1 MKVSD
6 IVKELGLTVFC
17 GEEGL
22 ENEITGGYS
31 SDLLSDVMGHLDEG
45 MIWIT
50 MQTHQNIL
58 AVATL
63 KDAAA
68 ILIVNDSSPDEETL
82 QKGREE
88 GIPLLG
94 TTLPAFEVG
103 GKIYQLL
110 YNS

>member
-1 MKVSD
+1 MKVND
-6 IVKELGLTVFC
+6 VVKELDLTVFC

-68 ILIVNDSSPDEETL
+68 ILIVNGSSPDEETL

-94 TTLPAFEVG
+94 TTLPAFEAA

-110 YNS
+110 SHS

>member
-6 IVKELGLTVFC
+6 LVRELNLTVFC
-17 GEEGL
+17 GEAGMDAEV
-22 ENEITGGYS
+22 TGGYT
-31 SDLLSDVMGHLDEG
+31 SDLLSDVMGHIEEG

-68 ILIVNDSSPDEETL
+68 VLIVNGASPDEETL
-82 QKGREE
+82 EKGKEE
-88 GIPLLG
+88 DVPLLG
-94 TTLPAFEVG
+94 TTLTSFEIT

-110 YNS
+110 Q

>member
-1 MKVSD
+1 MKVSEL
-6 IVKELGLTVFC
+6 VKELELTVFC

-22 ENEITGGYS
+22 GNEIRDGYS

-58 AVATL
+58 AVASL

-68 ILIVNDSSPDEETL
+68 VLIVNGSSPDEETL
-82 QKGREE
+82 QKGKEE

-94 TTLPAFEVG
+94 TKLPSFEVG

-110 YNS
+110 YRP